1 MTDVAAPELTTVSI
15 DDEATLGRWL
25 AVRNAVDVRP
35 LSIPAYRMELAG
47 ATGHQLV
54 LATLDGVDVGAA
66 DVGWGAISSESHT
79 AFLMVWV
86 LPEWRGRG
94 IGTELVHAALDFA
107 WSAGMQTLRS
117 YALDGDDASIR
128 FGGRFGL
135 VPVGGGQLGWLD
147 LTAQDPAAAL
157 IPDGIEVTNLAERP
171 DLLHDVY
178 ELDELVRPEIPT
190 MALEPSPSFEAW
202 QAQVSGDPGFLP
214 ELSLVAMR
222 EGRLV
227 GSMLIFDNA
236 EGTAFIGMTAVH
248 PDARRLG
255 IARSLKTEL
264 AARAARTG
272 WKRIETYND
281 GTNERMR
288 GLNIDLGYVYLPKE
302 INLKGPIP
310 AR

>member
-1 MTDVAAPELTTVSI
+1 MTDVAAPELSIVSI
-15 DDEATLGRWL
+15 DDDAMLGRRL

-47 ATGHQLV
+47 VTAHQLV
-54 LATLDGVDVGAA
+54 LASLDGHDVGAA
-66 DVGWGAISSESHT
+66 DVGWGAISGESQT
-79 AFLMVWV
+79 AFLMAWV

-94 IGTELVHAALDFA
+94 IGAELVAAAFDFA
-107 WSAGMQTLRS
+107 RSAGMRTARS

-128 FGGRFGL
+128 FAGRYGL
-135 VPVGGGQLGWLD
+135 EPVGGGQLGALD
-147 LTAQDPAAAL
+147 LTAGELTAAP
-157 IPDGIEVTNLAERP
+157 IPEGIEISNLAERP
-171 DLLHDVY
+171 DLTRDVY

-214 ELSLVAMR
+214 ELSLLAMR
-222 EGRLV
+222 DGRVV
-227 GSMLIFDNA
+227 GSMLMFDNA

-248 PDARRLG
+248 PDARRQG
-255 IARSLKTEL
+255 IARCLKTEL

-288 GLNIDLGYVYLPKE
+288 GLNVDLGYVYMPKE
-302 INLKGPIP
+302 VNLKGPIP
-310 AR
+310 AA